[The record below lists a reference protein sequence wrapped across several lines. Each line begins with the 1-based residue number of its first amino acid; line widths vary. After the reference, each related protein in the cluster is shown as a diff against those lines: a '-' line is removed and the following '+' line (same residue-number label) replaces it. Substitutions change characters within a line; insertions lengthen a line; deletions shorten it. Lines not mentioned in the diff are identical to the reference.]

1 MLNYLKFCPQAE
13 KRTAEVVGRGG
24 GQAGEAEEQE
34 GEEQLSVLLLGG
46 LAGGLGVILILGV
59 MGGLLAR

>member
-1 MLNYLKFCPQAE
+1 M
-13 KRTAEVVGRGG
+13 VGRGG
-24 GQAGEAEEQE
+24 GQAGEAEELE